1 MRIFSK
7 KIFFSLV
14 AGLVLFLSASSPSYA
29 VYNPTTPIGSQQVA
43 NEIIVKF
50 KPSQTPDEI
59 RQKAEDLQ
67 NQKGVGV
74 IGAFQ
79 YYFYTF
85 SKKAKNEATPQETL
99 SALDQIE
106 KIYGVT
112 RYEQFYK
119 PSASPPSST
128 TLGAEDTRDESN
140 IKIVKTDGNKPLE
153 EVVNSYK
160 SLPEV
165 EFAMTNSIFTIQDVP
180 DDPSYADMWA
190 LKKMQMEKAWTLNK
204 GSNDVTVAIIDTGA
218 DYNHPDLKN
227 RLLPGYDASIG
238 VNEGQDLNG
247 HGTHTAGTIG
257 AITNNKVG
265 ISGITW
271 NTKILPIRALDSVG
285 AGSLDTIANGISY
298 ATSKADEL
306 HIKVISMS
314 LGGCRYG
321 EVVDGQGS
329 FVRCH
334 NPTEGEDT
342 CEKILNVKIQAAIA
356 KKITIVVAAGNA
368 SRDANL
374 DAPASCPGVVTVG
387 ATDQND
393 NQASFSN
400 FGSPVTLAAPG
411 VGILSTMW
419 SQSSQLNHLPSQCFG
434 QSYCPMNG
442 TSMATPHVAGVVA
455 LMYAVNPNLTP
466 DRVKQI
472 FSLPTTS
479 AESGRD
485 PGPTALGG
493 GRLNAEKAL
502 KAAAMGTETP
512 TATLTPTPSTT
523 LSASPSTPPNTSP
536 TSTPSPTPTPVP
548 LYSCTPR
555 TLPLQTVPADCAC
568 AQGSCNSQCTFY
580 EEKSAAEQ
588 VTSEIV
594 LGVSTR
600 YLSQIS
606 LCPIGST
613 CLQGSVCQPFTRM
626 IPNKSCG
633 LGLVCCSDVEP
644 TATPIFQGIPTAT
657 PTIPKISPLPTGT
670 ISPSPTVP
678 AAKTIACKDAQ
689 GADQNSYC
697 RRPLRTAGDVNG
709 DGKVDMLD
717 YFYFRRVELAAAVKS
732 DINADINGDGK
743 VDSTDKQIL
752 IGTLNKACY

>member
-1 MRIFSK
+1 MLIFPK
-7 KIFFSLV
+7 KILYSLV
-14 AGLVLFLSASSPSYA
+14 AGLVLFLSASSPSHA

-59 RQKAEDLQ
+59 RQQATDLQ
-67 NQKGVGV
+67 NQKNDGV

-85 SKKAKNEATPQETL
+85 QKKAQNETTVQDTL
-99 SALDQIE
+99 SALEQIE
-106 KIYGVT
+106 KTYGIT

-119 PSASPPSST
+119 PVSTPGSSI
-128 TLGAEDTRDESN
+128 TLGAEDTRDDSN
-140 IKIVKTDGNKPLE
+140 LKIVKTNGNKPLAD
-153 EVVNSYK
+153 VVNSYK
-160 SLPEV
+160 ALPEV

-180 DDPSYADMWA
+180 NDPSYADMWA

-218 DYNHPDLKN
+218 DYNHPDLKV

-247 HGTHTAGTIG
+247 HGTHTAGTVG
-257 AITNNKVG
+257 AITNNAVG
-265 ISGITW
+265 VASITW
-271 NTKILPIRALDSVG
+271 DTKILPIRALDSVG

-321 EVVDGQGS
+321 EVLDGQNQ
-329 FVRCH
+329 FVRCK
-334 NPTEGEDT
+334 NAGEGDDT
-342 CEKILNVKIQAAIA
+342 CANVLNPKIQAALA
-356 KKITIVVAAGNA
+356 KNITIVVAAGNA

-400 FGSPVTLAAPG
+400 FGSSVTLAAPG

-434 QSYCPMNG
+434 QSYCQMNG
-442 TSMATPHVAGVVA
+442 TSMATPHAAGVVA

-472 FSLPTTS
+472 FSLPITS

-485 PGPTALGG
+485 TGPAALGG

-502 KAAAMGTETP
+502 KAAVMEAETP
-512 TATLTPTPSTT
+512 TATPTPTQGQNPTSTLTPTPSTP
-523 LSASPSTPPNTSP
+523 LNTSP

-568 AQGSCNSQCTFY
+568 SQGSCNSQCTFY

-594 LGVSTR
+594 LGSSTR

-606 LCPIGST
+606 LCPLGST

-626 IPNKSCG
+626 ISNKSCG
-633 LGLVCCSDVEP
+633 LGLVCCLDITPTVSP
-644 TATPIFQGIPTAT
+644 TA
-657 PTIPKISPLPTGT
+657 PKTSPLPTGT

-678 AAKTIACKDAQ
+678 ASKTIACKDAQ
-689 GADQNSYC
+689 GTDQNRYC
-697 RRPLRTAGDVNG
+697 QRPLRTAGDVNG

-717 YFYFRRVELAAAVKS
+717 YFYFRRVEIAAAVKS

-743 VDSTDKQIL
+743 VDATDKQIL
-752 IGTLNKACY
+752 VGTLNKVCY